1 MESFLLTLRLF
12 ATPGEVM
19 SLLRKRFAVPL
30 PRDRSNKELQD
41 RYYQAKVFPVR
52 MRVFN
57 MAKLWLDRYNI
68 GCLEDEVFLKEV
80 KELVQIMLDAGME
93 KVATS
98 LQHVLQRQKEGHN
111 SVACRSNILTT
122 APPTAPTAS
131 LEICPPWTSLQPD
144 DIARQL
150 TLTQQRLYCA
160 IKPWEIIIREKSRR
174 RRKKRRRQ
182 QIGQNR
188 RHTAASG
195 FS

>member
-1 MESFLLTLRLF
+1 MVEGAVPTIKAATLEKLIERLTNERYFGIPSLVLILSQRQPRLIRTAYCVDSAMESFLLTLRLF

-68 GCLEDEVFLKEV
+68 GSPLVCWCAVLVVMMIMLASSLGCLEDEVFLKEV

-98 LQHVLQRQKEGHN
+98 LQHVLQRQKEG
-111 SVACRSNILTT
+111 SL
-122 APPTAPTAS
+122 PPFVS
-131 LEICPPWTSLQPD
+131 CF
-144 DIARQL
+144 
-150 TLTQQRLYCA
+150 C
-160 IKPWEIIIREKSRR
+160 
-174 RRKKRRRQ
+174 
-182 QIGQNR
+182 
-188 RHTAASG
+188 
-195 FS
+195 FF